1 MKRILLNAFA
11 FMFVTLFLQVPSFAY
26 EETMGDKAS
35 EAASDTGKSVKKG
48 ARAVKDKTCHMVK
61 GKMECAG
68 EKVKHKAQNAA
79 DEVED
84 KVEDVKK

>member
-1 MKRILLNAFA
+1 MKRILLNAVA
-11 FMFVTLFLQVPSFAY
+11 FMFVTLFLQVPSFAK
-26 EETMGDKAS
+26 ETMGDKAS
-35 EAASDTGKSVKKG
+35 EAASDTGKAVKKG

-61 GKMECAG
+61 GKMQCAG

-79 DEVED
+79 DEIED